1 MRGKPIRF
9 FIQFFG
15 NNAFFRRLNLSSA
28 NGYQPLEISGR
39 SMMSSMSRMSST
51 SVKDPVVETD
61 GAIENLGEM
70 LFMLNNSGN
79 IQHLTSIN
87 SDIRCE

>member
-1 MRGKPIRF
+1 
-9 FIQFFG
+9 
-15 NNAFFRRLNLSSA
+15 
-28 NGYQPLEISGR
+28 
-39 SMMSSMSRMSST
+39 MSSMSRMSNT

-70 LFMLNNSGN
+70 LFIPNNSCN